1 MMDEKLIH
9 QIQREG
15 AEALLDAGVSLPLKD
30 IRLPFM
36 KTPLRLRLT
45 MKRPTMERQIQIA
58 QTYLSMET
66 TLKEFASLDY
76 NGQMV
81 FLTKHGKKLSRI
93 IALTMEHW
101 WLPISVL
108 SWFVRRFMKWEYQK
122 NAFEQFVTL
131 MGTQSFIPIIRSVEL
146 TNPMKLRLSQRK
158 KGS

>member
-1 MMDEKLIH
+1 MDEKLIH

-30 IRLPFM
+30 ICLPFL
-36 KTPLRLRLT
+36 KRALRLRLT

-66 TLKEFASLDY
+66 TLKEFTSLDY

-93 IALTMEHW
+93 IALTMGHW
-101 WLPISVL
+101 WLPISVI

>member
-1 MMDEKLIH
+1 MDEKLIY

-30 IRLPFM
+30 IRLPFL
-36 KTPLRLRLT
+36 KRPLRLRLT

-66 TLKEFASLDY
+66 TLKEFTSLDY

-93 IALTMEHW
+93 IALTMGHW
-101 WLPISVL
+101 WLPISVI

-131 MGTQSFIPIIRSVEL
+131 MGTQSFIPIIRSAEM

>member
-1 MMDEKLIH
+1 MDEKLIY

-30 IRLPFM
+30 IRLPFL
-36 KTPLRLRLT
+36 KRPLRLRLT

-66 TLKEFASLDY
+66 TLKEFTSLDY
-76 NGQMV
+76 NAQMV

-93 IALTMEHW
+93 IALTMGHW
-101 WLPISVL
+101 WLPISVI

-122 NAFEQFVTL
+122 NAFERFVTL
-131 MGTQSFIPIIRSVEL
+131 MGTQSFIPIIRSAEL
-146 TNPMKLRLSQRK
+146 THPMKLRLSQRK
-158 KGS
+158 KGR

>member
-1 MMDEKLIH
+1 MDEKLIY

-30 IRLPFM
+30 IHLPFM

-58 QTYLSMET
+58 QTFLSMET
-66 TLKEFASLDY
+66 TLKEFTSLDY

-93 IALTMEHW
+93 IALTMGHW

-122 NAFEQFVTL
+122 NAFERFVTL
-131 MGTQSFIPIIRSVEL
+131 MGTQSFIPIIRSAEM